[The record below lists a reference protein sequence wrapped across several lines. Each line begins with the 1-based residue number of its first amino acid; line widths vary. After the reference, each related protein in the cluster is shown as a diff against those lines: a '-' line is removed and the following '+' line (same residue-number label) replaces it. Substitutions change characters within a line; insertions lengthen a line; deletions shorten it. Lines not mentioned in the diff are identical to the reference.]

1 MEEVVVADAMRTHML
16 LRTIG
21 ETQKALATLDTGA
34 EVNVISPL
42 LVAELELTKLNI
54 KEPRIY

>member
-1 MEEVVVADAMRTHML
+1 MEEVVVADAIRTHIL

-42 LVAELELTKLNI
+42 LVVELELIKSNI
-54 KEPRIY
+54 KEPRMY

>member
-1 MEEVVVADAMRTHML
+1 MVADAMRTHML